1 VFRETVH
8 RSLRA
13 LQTWRP
19 ELLIW
24 LAVAAGAATGLFTD
38 LQNKINDAMFWAT
51 ERPASGEIVIVQID
65 PKSLSAIST
74 WPWLRSRH
82 AEAIDRLVAADAALI
97 GVDIDFSSPSLPSED
112 TRLAKAITDATGRVV
127 LPSFVQHA
135 APGESAELV
144 ETNPLPAL
152 RDASLIGNANVF
164 APEGVA
170 RRGSVGLYLPD
181 GRYRPTFAGLI
192 GQQGRGVINEFDIDF
207 SIDPSTFRRLSFV
220 DVLTGN
226 FDPAVV
232 KGKRVII
239 GATAVELGDRVP
251 VPRHGV
257 IAGVDVQAMIADTI
271 VQGRTLLPIG
281 PIGSLVLVALVLM
294 LVRPAHAAWSFDGFG
309 RRWFACAGV
318 LASGPVA
325 VLWLTPIIVETAPA
339 LGALVGCFLY
349 VGSQEFASRAR
360 TAVRER
366 SAANMRRA
374 MINLIVEESSD
385 GVVVAN
391 HAGRIELCNERAGQL
406 LNCTRS
412 MLLGRNM
419 AAHLPPF
426 ESMPQT
432 GENETTQRQTDL
444 AVDCDGEQVTL
455 EINARRLSLP
465 AANGASGHDTRLDV
479 YTLRDVTAKRRA
491 LEAERKAQADRLTAE
506 RAKSNFIANMSH
518 ELRTPL
524 NAIIGF
530 SEMIANEAL
539 GPAGQP
545 KYVEFSDL
553 VAKSGHHLLTLI
565 NNVLEISRID
575 DNPDAMV
582 VAEFDFNECM
592 ESCVSL
598 ARRLRDHRHHTIV
611 AHLSGS
617 PVVKADQRLV
627 RQVLFN
633 LLANAVKFTG
643 DYGNVS
649 VSAWSEGDTFV
660 FEVSDD
666 GVGIDKALM
675 PHLTQLF
682 YQSDASFTR
691 KHEGMGV
698 GLYLVKRYL
707 DMMKGSLHIESEPG
721 KGTTVRVTLPGAA
734 KPEAAARSAA

>member
-1 VFRETVH
+1 VFLETVH

-24 LAVAAGAATGLFTD
+24 LTVAVGAGMGLFTG
-38 LQNKINDAMFWAT
+38 LQSKINDAMFWAT

-65 PKSLSAIST
+65 PKSLGALST
-74 WPWLRSRH
+74 WPWLRTRH

-97 GVDIDFSSPSLPSED
+97 GVDVDFSSPSFPVED
-112 TRLAKAITDATGRVV
+112 ARLAKAVTDATGRVV
-127 LPSFVQHA
+127 LPSFVQHTT
-135 APGESAELV
+135 PGAGAELI

-152 RDASLIGNANVF
+152 RDGSLIGNANVF
-164 APEGVA
+164 APDGVA
-170 RRGSVGLYLPD
+170 RRGSLGLYLPD

-192 GQQGRGVINEFDIDF
+192 GQQGKGIISEFDIDF
-207 SIDPSTFRRLSFV
+207 SIDPSTFKRLSFV
-220 DVLTGN
+220 DVLNGN
-226 FDPAVV
+226 FDPATV

-257 IAGVDVQAMIADTI
+257 ISGVEVQAMIADSI
-271 VQGRTLLPIG
+271 LQGRMLLPTG
-281 PIGSLVLVALVLM
+281 PIGSLLLVALVLIV
-294 LVRPAHAAWSFDGFG
+294 VRPAHAGWSFDGFG
-309 RRWFACAGV
+309 KRWFASAAVLAGV
-318 LASGPVA
+318 PVA
-325 VLWLTPIIVETAPA
+325 VLSLTPLIVETAPA
-339 LGALVGCFLY
+339 LGALAGCFLY
-349 VGSQEFASRAR
+349 VGSQEFALRAR

-366 SAANMRRA
+366 SAANLRRA

-385 GVVVAN
+385 GVIVAN
-391 HAGRIELCNERAGQL
+391 RAGRIELCNERAGQL
-406 LNCTRS
+406 LNCTRATL
-412 MLLGRNM
+412 MGRSTV
-419 AAHLPPF
+419 AHLPSF

-432 GENETTQRQTDL
+432 AESEDSQRHLDL
-444 AVDCDGEQVTL
+444 AVDCDGETITL
-455 EINARRLSLP
+455 EVSARRLSLQ
-465 AANGASGHDTRLDV
+465 GAHGVTGQDTRLDV

-491 LEAERKAQADRLTAE
+491 SEAERQALADRLAAE
-506 RAKSNFIANMSH
+506 QAKSNFIANMSH

-530 SEMIANEAL
+530 SEMIANETL
-539 GPAGQP
+539 GPVGQH
-545 KYVEFSDL
+545 KYIEFSDL

-575 DNPDAMV
+575 DNRESMEV
-582 VAEFDFNECM
+582 EEFDFSDCM
-592 ESCVSL
+592 ESCVAL
-598 ARRLRDHRHHTIV
+598 ARRLREHRHHTII

-617 PVVKADQRLV
+617 PVVKADSRLV

-649 VSAWSEGDTFV
+649 VSAWSEGETFM

-666 GVGIDKALM
+666 GTGIEKALM
-675 PHLTQLF
+675 PHLTELF
-682 YQSDASFTR
+682 YQQGKSFTR

-734 KPEAAARSAA
+734 QAEAAERSAA

>member
-1 VFRETVH
+1 MFSLTPH

-13 LQTWRP
+13 LQSWRP

-24 LAVAAGAATGLFTD
+24 LTVAAGAVFGLFAG
-38 LQNKINDAMFWAT
+38 LQNTIDDAMFWVT
-51 ERPASGEIVIVQID
+51 ERTASGDIVIVQID
-65 PKSLSAIST
+65 PRSLAAVET
-74 WPWLRSRH
+74 WPWPRSRH
-82 AEAIDRLVAADAALI
+82 AEAIDKLSAAGAEII
-97 GVDIDFSSPSLPSED
+97 GVDIDFSSPSRATD
-112 TRLAKAITDATGRVV
+112 DARLAKAIGDAAGHVV

-135 APGESAELV
+135 TPGAGSEMI
-144 ETNPLPAL
+144 ETNPLPML
-152 RDASLIGNANVF
+152 REGSLIGNANVF
-164 APEGVA
+164 APEGEA
-170 RRGSVGLYLPD
+170 RRGSIGLYLPD

-192 GQQGRGVINEFDIDF
+192 GQRGQSVISEFDIDF
-207 SIDPSTFRRLSFV
+207 AVNPSTFKRLSFV
-220 DVLTGN
+220 DVLNGT

-251 VPRHGV
+251 VARHGV
-257 IAGVDVQAMIADTI
+257 IAGVELQALIAESI
-271 VQGRTLLPIG
+271 GQGRMLLPTG
-281 PIGSLVLVALVLM
+281 PIGSLVLVGLVLAI
-294 LVRPAHAAWSFDGFG
+294 VRPSRANWSFNGFG
-309 RRWFACAGV
+309 QRFLLCAAAIFIGPIVV
-318 LASGPVA
+318 LSLAP
-325 VLWLTPIIVETAPA
+325 LIVETAPA
-339 LGALVGCFLY
+339 LCALGGCFLY
-349 VGSQEFASRAR
+349 VGSTEFASRAR
-360 TAVRER
+360 TAIRER

-391 HAGRIELCNERAGQL
+391 RAGRIELCNERAGHL
-406 LNCTRS
+406 LNSTRAA
-412 MLLGRNM
+412 LLGRNA
-419 AAHLPPF
+419 AAHLPSF
-426 ESMPQT
+426 DSMPPS
-432 GENETTQRQTDL
+432 GDADDTQRHTDL
-444 AVDCDGEQVTL
+444 TVDCDDEPITL
-455 EINARRLSLP
+455 EVRARRLALHVSH
-465 AANGASGHDTRLDV
+465 GVGGHDPRLDV

-491 LEAERKAQADRLTAE
+491 LAAERQAQADRLTTE

-530 SEMIANEAL
+530 SEMIANETL

-553 VAKSGHHLLTLI
+553 VVKSGHHLLTLI

-575 DNPDAMV
+575 DNPESMEV
-582 VAEFDFNECM
+582 GEFDFRECM

-598 ARRLRDHRHHTIV
+598 ARRLRDHRHHTII
-611 AHLSGS
+611 AHLSGP

-643 DYGNVS
+643 DHGNVS
-649 VSAWSEGDTFV
+649 VSAWSEGDAFV

-666 GVGIDKALM
+666 GVGIEQSLM
-675 PHLTQLF
+675 PHLTELF
-682 YQSDASFTR
+682 YQPDKSFTR

-707 DMMKGSLHIESEPG
+707 DMMKGLLHIESEPG

-734 KPEAAARSAA
+734 VPEAAARSAA